1 MAFERCSPELLL
13 ERLEGTWHGQG
24 SGSYPEIGEFDY
36 LETMEFTRSP
46 KGFMVYSQHT
56 TSLQG
61 SPMHQEL
68 GYMRVDEQHSNLEL
82 LIVQPTGIV
91 EVLVG
96 DVMRDGDNFRF
107 DLNSNAVA
115 TSPSAKEVVRT
126 GRYFFLENGAL
137 SYQLHM
143 EAVGE
148 EYRLHLEASLVRSE
162 GE

>member
-1 MAFERCSPELLL
+1 MGFERCSPELLL

-24 SGSYPEIGEFDY
+24 SGSYPDSGEFDY
-36 LETMEFTRSP
+36 LEAIEFKRSP
-46 KGFMVYSQHT
+46 KGFVIYSQHT

-68 GYMRVDEQHSNLEL
+68 GYMRVNEHNSTLEL
-82 LIVQPTGIV
+82 LIVQPTGIA

-96 DVMRDGDNFRF
+96 AVTRDGDDFRF
-107 DLNSNAVA
+107 ELNSDTVA
-115 TSPSAKEVVRT
+115 TSPSAKEITRT
-126 GRYFFLENGAL
+126 GRYFYLENGAL

-148 EYRLHLEASLVRSE
+148 EYQIHLEATLVRSE
-162 GE
+162 GS

>member
-13 ERLEGTWHGQG
+13 DKLEGTWHGQG
-24 SGSYPEIGEFDY
+24 SGSYPQSGEFDY
-36 LETMEFTRSP
+36 LETMGFSRSP
-46 KGFMVYSQHT
+46 KGFFVYSQHT

-68 GYMRVDEQHSNLEL
+68 GYLRVDAHHSNLEL
-82 LIVQPTGIV
+82 LVVQPTGIA

-96 DVMRDGDNFRF
+96 EVMRDGDTFRF
-107 DLNSNAVA
+107 DLNSNAVV
-115 TSPSAKEVVRT
+115 TSPSAKEVTRT
-126 GRYFFLENGAL
+126 GRYFYLENGAL

-148 EYRLHLEASLVRSE
+148 EYQLHLEASLVQSE
-162 GE
+162 E

>member
-13 ERLEGTWHGQG
+13 ERLEGIWRGQG

-68 GYMRVDEQHSNLEL
+68 GYMRVDQQHSNLEL

-96 DVMRDGDNFRF
+96 EVMRDGDDFRF